1 MKKYQVI
8 GGQYERHYYGES
20 DTLRGAR
27 RIASKHMEYWDNFA
41 GWHKPAIYRAE
52 DCKVVT
58 CSGMITYPDG
68 AEVVLPVWY
77 AEPVQDWERD

>member
-8 GGQYERHYYGES
+8 GGQYERICYGES

-27 RIASKHMEYWDNFA
+27 IISGRHEEYWDNFA

-52 DCKVVT
+52 DCEQRE
-58 CSGMITYPDG
+58 CRDMILHHDG
-68 AEVVLPVWY
+68 EIATFPKPF
-77 AEPVQDWERD
+77 AEPVPDSVKD